1 MTTTNLSNS
10 NLLDE
15 GLANSKSLKS
25 QRLNQTAERAVNP
38 TPKPKIEEKKYNVE
52 SERNTEEFEFP
63 ANKPDFAFNKNNAE
77 RTSLKNDESK
87 KILGMNPA
95 LFYTVLGVGAVVG
108 GYFLYKY
115 IKKKKIGDIAK
126 SVPDVAAPELP
137 PIQ

>member
-95 LFYTVLGVGAVVG
+95 LFYTVLLGVGAAVG

-115 IKKKKIGDIAK
+115 IKNKKIGEVVK
-126 SVPDVAAPELP
+126 SVPTEVPELP